1 MTRPSD
7 VRSINLPDR
16 QLDMWQDDTVFTKN
30 PDLIELPSGK
40 ILCVF
45 NGCDYHWPTEFSKI
59 TLIESDDGGKT
70 WGNTRIVNASYPSQG
85 DEAWI
90 TPRISRL
97 RDGRLII
104 NCDQNDYRH
113 THEDQSSGI
122 YVWWSHDDGETWD
135 GPHPTG
141 IPGIEPD
148 HVVELEDG
156 TLLMGTHFMRGDT
169 QKLTEAVARSTDG
182 GKTWGELAIIAS
194 DNVHEY
200 CEGGIVPLASGRLVC
215 IMRENNHINYP
226 SYLSFSD
233 DGGRSWSNPVE
244 APFSGDRP
252 FARQFEDGRL
262 LVTFRN
268 QAGKPGLYAWLGDI
282 EAEAGYKVTRATTG
296 ISHRTIMGDS
306 MTETGRVERHTEG
319 VTLHDDHLEIAIS
332 EGRVNRYMLLPPESH
347 KSRVTFEATLQV
359 DGEAGTA
366 AGVIQIANIGFT
378 LTLYPDKLVLMGP
391 AMKAGHYA
399 TDMTQKRH
407 LRISLNHGLTEIH
420 LDGERVLSRLVH
432 RQAIWDRSY
441 FGNSPEH
448 AGTVRWYSV
457 RYSVLNPT
465 EPAHSWYWNASSGTY
480 PNQYEIDRW
489 LEIDYNTNPRPDHGY
504 SSWLQFANG
513 DIFVADYS
521 NKTVAPGKAM
531 LKGYWLRLEDFDPVP
546 EGATL

>member
-1 MTRPSD
+1 MTTLTD
-7 VRSINLPDR
+7 VRSINLPER

-30 PDLIELPSGK
+30 PDLVVLPSGK
-40 ILCVF
+40 LLCVF

-59 TLIESDDGGKT
+59 TLIESNDRGRT
-70 WGNTRIVNASYPSQG
+70 WGNTRIIAASYPSQG

-90 TPRISRL
+90 TPRLNRL
-97 RDGRLII
+97 RDGRLVI

-113 THEDQSSGI
+113 AHEEQASGI
-122 YVWWSHDDGETWD
+122 YTWWSSDDGESWE
-135 GPHPTG
+135 GPLPTG

-169 QKLTEAVARSTDG
+169 QKLTQAVARSTDG
-182 GKTWGELAIIAS
+182 GLTWGELSIIAS

-200 CEGGIVPLASGRLVC
+200 CEGGIVPLKSGRLVC

-233 DGGRSWSNPVE
+233 DGGRTWSNPVE

-252 FARQFEDGRL
+252 FARQFDDGRT

-282 EAEAGYKVTRATTG
+282 ETEFGYKVTRATTG
-296 ISHRTIMGDS
+296 ISHGTIMGDH
-306 MTETGRVERHTEG
+306 MEEKDHRQRHSEG
-319 VTLHDDHLEIAIS
+319 VTLHAEHLAIEAS
-332 EGRVNRYMLLPPESH
+332 GDCVNRYMLLPPESH

-359 DGEAGTA
+359 EGA
-366 AGVIQIANIGFT
+366 AGVAAGVVQIANIGFL
-378 LTLYPDKLVLMGP
+378 LTIFPDKLVLTGP
-391 AMKAGHYA
+391 ALKAGTRA
-399 TDMTQKRH
+399 VDMTQKRTV
-407 LRISLNHGLTEIH
+407 RVTLNRGLTQVFV
-420 LDGERVLSRLVH
+420 DGVSVLSRLVH
-432 RQAIWDRSY
+432 RQAVWDRSY
-441 FGNSPEH
+441 FGNSPEQ
-448 AGTVRWYSV
+448 AGTVRWFEVKYAI
-457 RYSVLNPT
+457 LNPT
-465 EPAHSWYWNASSGTY
+465 EPAHSWYWSAGSGTY

-489 LEIDYNTNPRPDHGY
+489 LEIDYNSNPRPDHGY
-504 SSWLQFANG
+504 SSWLAFENG

-531 LKGYWLRLEDFDPVP
+531 LKGYWLRLSDF
-546 EGATL
+546 EQAR